1 MGTYRGNRGGVGTL
15 GYGGYGSQNP
25 LGLTPP
31 DFKGLRQAATLNG
44 LSQYLM
50 FQNPITINANEP
62 VHLRYIAG
70 DTSSTQVFLNKINL
84 ENLLLIVGGVFRVN
98 NGAATID
105 GLPIVSNS
113 TSAPNDSAKHSII
126 YTPSSTT
133 TLSAIGATSSNT
145 NNSSSAFTLLKVG
158 SGSVYNYPLDD
169 GFANNPVIRN
179 TADLSGATDG
189 LAINFTA
196 ASWEVI
202 TV

>member
-31 DFKGLRQAATLNG
+31 NFKGLRQAATLNG

-50 FQNPITINANEP
+50 FQTPISINANEP

-84 ENLLLIVGGVFRVN
+84 ENLLLIVGGMFRVN
-98 NGAATID
+98 SGVATID
-105 GLPIVSNS
+105 GSPAEHL
-113 TSAPNDSAKHSII
+113 II

-133 TLSAIGATSSNT
+133 TLSAVGATSSNT

-158 SGSVYNYPLDD
+158 NGSVYNYPLDD

-196 ASWEVI
+196 ASWEVV